1 MRRNNIK
8 CFRCRYFR
16 KYYLGR
22 NTFRSVW
29 GRMEKRQTR
38 EEISSYKHLKSIFYN
53 CIYNIF
59 YLIIGVKHRNTD
71 YQIKMNKN

>member
-1 MRRNNIK
+1 MRKNNIK
-8 CFRCRYFR
+8 CFRCRYFK

-22 NTFRSVW
+22 NTFGSVW

-53 CIYNIF
+53 CIYI
-59 YLIIGVKHRNTD
+59 LLD
-71 YQIKMNKN
+71 YWSKTQEYRLSNKNE